1 MASMWAHSLKELTR
15 FQAPEQERHPDAL
28 ELIVGERRARSEVGA
43 KHVKGAHRGPKALP
57 CPARCQGRA
66 GCLSSDRREHHED
79 PRHLDPSSVTRAA
92 WA

>member
-57 CPARCQGRA
+57 C
-66 GCLSSDRREHHED
+66 RRVVR
-79 PRHLDPSSVTRAA
+79 PRGLLIVRPTRAP
-92 WA
+92 